1 MAVILVRGLGLETV
15 MRVDRPAMPGDVLRV
30 KVASVDVANGTF
42 QLADASLPSWPQP
55 ENSKDDRLEGEDDAD
70 GQTAVAIDDE
80 LPDRTA
86 V

>member
-42 QLADASLPSWPQP
+42 QLADASLPSWPPP
-55 ENSKDDRLEGEDDAD
+55 EDSEDGSFEGGDDAE
-70 GQTAVAIDDE
+70 GQAAVAIDND

-86 V
+86 A